1 MQSARASLDELRM
14 LETGDEA
21 LKQALAFAS
30 QLHALAP
37 VDPSTDLH
45 AVDREA
51 IAVALDAARS
61 APGHRAPR
69 NVIDEIVGARTGV
82 DGLRGA
88 ARALTELSELLTTP
102 AELAAWSEL
111 QRKRIE
117 TLDALARAELEL
129 RTGSGSAPLEATPTQ
144 RTMIEVAIERL
155 RRDRTVTGETISLLS
170 AHASVIAAHDRVE
183 LAATL
188 LDMLAG
194 GLDGEAAAALA
205 QSGRHAAAIEIYGE
219 LSRVLSGLRAP
230 AVLRDG
236 TAPIAFL
243 AAQTADAR
251 ARAFLAHQSVATLDE
266 STKAAIDVA
275 MAAYANLVTTHPR
288 ADELSLVLGAETALA
303 VAVAQH
309 GAWGEAQR
317 LFATLIAQGV
327 HRVDQPEF
335 CRALCM
341 LGPVM
346 ADPVLPMLIA
356 ACGPA
361 QRTAS
366 SPHRRRPPS
375 TRSPQRSRAD
385 SASAPTSA
393 CCARTST

>member
-129 RTGSGSAPLEATPTQ
+129 RTGSGKPNTAVPVASAST
-144 RTMIEVAIERL
+144 
-155 RRDRTVTGETISLLS
+155 
-170 AHASVIAAHDRVE
+170 
-183 LAATL
+183 
-188 LDMLAG
+188 
-194 GLDGEAAAALA
+194 
-205 QSGRHAAAIEIYGE
+205 
-219 LSRVLSGLRAP
+219 P
-230 AVLRDG
+230 AVSRNQAG
-236 TAPIAFL
+236 
-243 AAQTADAR
+243 
-251 ARAFLAHQSVATLDE
+251 
-266 STKAAIDVA
+266 STHSS
-275 MAAYANLVTTHPR
+275 MPN
-288 ADELSLVLGAETALA
+288 SGS
-303 VAVAQH
+303 
-309 GAWGEAQR
+309 
-317 LFATLIAQGV
+317 GV
-327 HRVDQPEF
+327 
-335 CRALCM
+335 
-341 LGPVM
+341 GN
-346 ADPVLPMLIA
+346 
-356 ACGPA
+356 
-361 QRTAS
+361 
-366 SPHRRRPPS
+366 PPPDR
-375 TRSPQRSRAD
+375 TRSPGEAGDVPAPRISNAPLP
-385 SASAPTSA
+385 SAGMEPTSMRGSPVQPPLA
-393 CCARTST
+393 LP